1 MWTMFLLRMWNTLHE
16 RVLFLFAG
24 VQRSKP
30 ALQKGRGEYAVAELF
45 DTHCHLSD
53 LDFDQDRDAVLERM
67 HSNGVTRCAVIGYDV
82 ASSKQALLFAER
94 TPGVFCAVGIHPE
107 HADTVTPETLSELQ
121 KMASNSAV
129 RAIGEIGIDLHW
141 ESNPSL
147 KIQQNACVQ
156 QLELASILSLPV
168 CFHVR
173 DAQMEMLCLLKEHKR
188 ILTGGIMHCFSGSW
202 EVAKEYLKLGFY
214 ISFAG
219 PVTFKKAPKL
229 QEAARNVP
237 LDRLLIETD
246 SPYMAPEPVRG
257 RRNEPGNVRYVCEK
271 IAELRGMPY
280 EELAERT
287 TGNACRLFRV

>member
-1 MWTMFLLRMWNTLHE
+1 
-16 RVLFLFAG
+16 
-24 VQRSKP
+24 
-30 ALQKGRGEYAVAELF
+30 
-45 DTHCHLSD
+45 
-53 LDFDQDRDAVLERM
+53 
-67 HSNGVTRCAVIGYDV
+67 
-82 ASSKQALLFAER
+82 
-94 TPGVFCAVGIHPE
+94 
-107 HADTVTPETLSELQ
+107 
-121 KMASNSAV
+121 
-129 RAIGEIGIDLHW
+129 
-141 ESNPSL
+141 
-147 KIQQNACVQ
+147 
-156 QLELASILSLPV
+156 
-168 CFHVR
+168 
-173 DAQMEMLCLLKEHKR
+173 
-188 ILTGGIMHCFSGSW
+188 MHCFSGSW

-271 IAELRGMPY
+271 IAELRGMTY